1 MVFSHRMPWVK
12 SQANESFSPSLEQRH
27 GGELQGVLNIKTN
40 MDKPHQAK
48 TFNEVCVGPEGST
61 QRWLVKHKE
70 QDLEGEAR
78 TVRRQVR
85 KSRQVVG
92 TTRVLRA
99 PWGAVILVGLSG
111 CRDNSTETKANDIN
125 GAG

>member
-1 MVFSHRMPWVK
+1 M
-12 SQANESFSPSLEQRH
+12 
-27 GGELQGVLNIKTN
+27 QGVLNIKTN

-99 PWGAVILVGLSG
+99 PAWGAVILSKTFRVQRQLH
-111 CRDNSTETKANDIN
+111 
-125 GAG
+125 

>member
-1 MVFSHRMPWVK
+1 MRAFPI
-12 SQANESFSPSLEQRH
+12 AGTRH

-78 TVRRQVR
+78 TVRRQTGTEIQTGCGDH
-85 KSRQVVG
+85 KSLKSSCVGRCDSLRGAFRVQRQ
-92 TTRVLRA
+92 LH
-99 PWGAVILVGLSG
+99 
-111 CRDNSTETKANDIN
+111 
-125 GAG
+125 